1 MMNRKA
7 RVARISLSD
16 RDTLL
21 IVDVQADFLPGGRL
35 AVPEGDAVVPVLNGY
50 LALARRKGLRVFA
63 SRDWHPPNHCSFR
76 AQGGP
81 WPEHCVAETPGAELA
96 PGLELPP
103 DAVIISKAVA
113 AGSDAYSAFA
123 GTDLE
128 RQLRE
133 LRIERL
139 LVGGLATDY
148 CVLNTVRDA
157 RKAGFAVLLLQDA
170 IRAVNVKPGDGEHAE
185 REMREVG
192 AVPVHAGDLRS

>member
-1 MMNRKA
+1 MERKA
-7 RVARISLSD
+7 RVARLSLSD
-16 RDTLL
+16 RDALL
-21 IVDVQADFLPGGRL
+21 IVDVQADFLPRGRL
-35 AVPEGDAVVPVLNGY
+35 AVPGGDAVVPALNGY

-63 SRDWHPPNHCSFR
+63 SRDWHPLNHCSFR
-76 AQGGP
+76 EQGGP
-81 WPEHCVAETPGAELA
+81 WPEHCVAGTPGAEFA
-96 PGLELPP
+96 QGLELPP

-128 RQLRE
+128 RLLRE
-133 LRIERL
+133 LRVTRL

-157 RKAGFAVLLLQDA
+157 RKAGFEVLLLRDA

>member
-1 MMNRKA
+1 MERKA
-7 RVARISLSD
+7 RVARLSLSD
-16 RDTLL
+16 RDALL
-21 IVDVQADFLPGGRL
+21 IVDVQADFLPRGRL
-35 AVPEGDAVVPVLNGY
+35 AVPGGDAVVPALNGY

-63 SRDWHPPNHCSFR
+63 SRDWHPLNHCSFR
-76 AQGGP
+76 EQGGP
-81 WPEHCVAETPGAELA
+81 WPEHCVAGTPGAEFA
-96 PGLELPP
+96 QGLELPP

-128 RQLRE
+128 RLLRE
-133 LRIERL
+133 LRVTRL

-157 RKAGFAVLLLQDA
+157 RKAGFEVLLLRDA
-170 IRAVNVKPGDGEHAE
+170 IHAVNVKPGDGEHAE

>member
-1 MMNRKA
+1 MMERKA
-7 RVARISLSD
+7 RVARLSLSD
-16 RDTLL
+16 RDALL
-21 IVDVQADFLPGGRL
+21 IVDVQADFLPRGRL
-35 AVPEGDAVVPVLNGY
+35 AVPGGDAVVPALNGY

-63 SRDWHPPNHCSFR
+63 SRDWHPLNHCSFR
-76 AQGGP
+76 EQGGP
-81 WPEHCVAETPGAELA
+81 WPEHCVAGTPGAEFA
-96 PGLELPP
+96 QGLELPP

-128 RQLRE
+128 RLLRE
-133 LRIERL
+133 LRVTRL

-148 CVLNTVRDA
+148 CVLNTVRDE
-157 RKAGFAVLLLQDA
+157 RKAGFEVLLLRDA

>member
-1 MMNRKA
+1 MMERKA
-7 RVARISLSD
+7 RVARLSLSD
-16 RDTLL
+16 RDALL
-21 IVDVQADFLPGGRL
+21 IVDVQADFLPRGRL
-35 AVPEGDAVVPVLNGY
+35 AVPGGDAVVPALNGY

-63 SRDWHPPNHCSFR
+63 SRDWHPLNHCSFR
-76 AQGGP
+76 EQGGP
-81 WPEHCVAETPGAELA
+81 WPEHCVAGTPGAEFA
-96 PGLELPP
+96 QGLELPP

-128 RQLRE
+128 RLLRE
-133 LRIERL
+133 LRVTRL

-157 RKAGFAVLLLQDA
+157 RKAGFEVLLLRDA
-170 IRAVNVKPGDGEHAE
+170 IHAVNVKPGDGEHAE

>member
-1 MMNRKA
+1 MDRKA

-21 IVDVQADFLPGGRL
+21 IVDVQADFLPRGRL
-35 AVPEGDAVVPVLNGY
+35 AVPGGDAVVPALNGY

-63 SRDWHPPNHCSFR
+63 SRDWHPLNHCSFR
-76 AQGGP
+76 EQGGP
-81 WPEHCVAETPGAELA
+81 WPEHCVAGTPGAEFA
-96 PGLELPP
+96 QGLELPP

-128 RQLRE
+128 RLLRE
-133 LRIERL
+133 LRVTRL

-157 RKAGFAVLLLQDA
+157 RKAGFEVLLLRDA
-170 IRAVNVKPGDGEHAE
+170 IHAVNVKPGDGEHAE

>member
-1 MMNRKA
+1 MDRTA
-7 RVARISLSD
+7 RVARVILSD
-16 RDTLL
+16 RDALL

-35 AVPEGDAVVPVLNGY
+35 AVPEGDAVVPALNGY

-81 WPEHCVAETPGAELA
+81 WPEHCVAGTPGAAFA
-96 PGLELPP
+96 PSLELPS
-103 DAVIISKAVA
+103 DAFIISKAVA
-113 AGSDAYSAFA
+113 AGSDAYSGFA

-128 RQLRE
+128 RQLRA
-133 LRIERL
+133 LRVERL

-157 RKAGFAVLLLQDA
+157 RKAGFEVLLLQDA

>member
-1 MMNRKA
+1 MMERKA
-7 RVARISLSD
+7 RVARLSLSD
-16 RDTLL
+16 RDALL
-21 IVDVQADFLPGGRL
+21 IVDVQADFLPRGRL
-35 AVPEGDAVVPVLNGY
+35 AVPGGDAVVPALNGY

-63 SRDWHPPNHCSFR
+63 SRDWHPLNHCSFR
-76 AQGGP
+76 EQGGP
-81 WPEHCVAETPGAELA
+81 WPEHCVAGTPGAEFA
-96 PGLELPP
+96 QGLELPP

-128 RQLRE
+128 RLLRE
-133 LRIERL
+133 LRVTRL

-157 RKAGFAVLLLQDA
+157 RKAGFEVLLLQDA